1 MNLNMKLD
9 TTSFKALAKWVGRSL
24 EIIIV
29 IAVGGLVI
37 YTGYFLTN
45 LIYTTGD
52 TSSIQKK
59 QAESSAAKQVRFNE
73 KTLKSLDAL
82 NPANNTPNTEG
93 VGKEDPFS
101 PN

>member
-9 TTSFKALAKWVGRSL
+9 TSTIKNLAKKLSHSL
-24 EIIIV
+24 GVIV
-29 IAVGGLVI
+29 VLAIGGLVI

-45 LIYTTGD
+45 LLYTTGD
-52 TSSIQKK
+52 TSELEKK

-73 KTLKSLDAL
+73 KTLESLDAL
-82 NPANNTPNTEG
+82 TPAGNTPNTQD
-93 VGKEDPFS
+93 VGKEDPFA